1 MGDYSRLLT
10 KMEELQSI
18 SAEYDRLTRAHMP
31 AFSVE
36 IRGGGG
42 AITGYTDKY
51 SPNDNKNAISNTP
64 MPLVIRPG
72 EDYGEFWKYIGKVT
86 DDKTGADATVRRAN
100 SARKCW
106 NLAAGNPRLFQKVV
120 YTGIDNTSEPLW
132 NNNCYGLVPDAPRS
146 AWYETPSPGYVTM
159 VGNDNSYN
167 VLYGNNYK
175 GSGIYTKLGIKET
188 TGTIETGQEI
198 VNRNSAMRINDLQE
212 RINGL
217 SRDIATQSQAGI
229 NNELDK
235 LVRSAADSD
244 EIIGK
249 INNYMNDAVGTIKSE
264 SDIAG
269 KRKEISNLYADINEQ
284 TTLRSR
290 KYKFIFYVVIT
301 IMIILGY
308 WSYTSELSLLEQ
320 SKMVQDYFVGWDWWT
335 YWWMVATVV
344 ILFIVSTIGW
354 DIKGYIITAMN
365 YASNPDFWT
374 GQLWWVG
381 VSFLMLIVIF
391 FYATFKSFFSGIG
404 DGMMNAVNGEIGGSG
419 GGGGGEA

>member
-1 MGDYSRLLT
+1 
-10 KMEELQSI
+10 MEELKIVSD
-18 SAEYDRLTRAHMP
+18 EYDRLTKAHMP

-36 IRGGGG
+36 AGSRGSF
-42 AITGYTDKY
+42 TYTDKY
-51 SPNDNKNAISNTP
+51 RVDDNKNAISNTP

-72 EDYGEFWKYIGKVT
+72 EDYGEFWKYIGKVE
-86 DDKTGADATVRRAN
+86 DATTPTGPTAQNISDRRLN

-120 YTGIDNTSEPLW
+120 YTGIQNNEPSW
-132 NNNCYGLVPDAPRS
+132 NNRCYGLVPDSDVPPS
-146 AWYETPSPGYVTM
+146 VLNVNTDSPGYVSM
-159 VGNDNSYN
+159 VGN
-167 VLYGNNYK
+167 GNTNDADPMQN
-175 GSGIYTKLGIKET
+175 GIYTKLGIK
-188 TGTIETGQEI
+188 
-198 VNRNSAMRINDLQE
+198 SATPATEKNNVANAMQINDLQE

-217 SRDIATQSQAGI
+217 SRDIVAEADAGI

-235 LVRSAADSD
+235 LVASSADSNS
-244 EIIGK
+244 IIGS

-264 SDIAG
+264 SDISK

-290 KYKFIFYVVIT
+290 KYQFIFYVVIT
-301 IMIILGY
+301 IMIIFGY

-320 SKMVQDYFVGWDWWT
+320 YKMVQDYFVGWDWWT

-365 YASNPDFWT
+365 YATNPDFWT

-381 VSFLMLIVIF
+381 ISFLMLIVIF

>member
-10 KMEELQSI
+10 KMEELKSV
-18 SAEYDRLTRAHMP
+18 SAQYDTLTNAHMP

-36 IRGGGG
+36 TRDLSTK

-51 SPNDNKNAISNTP
+51 IVADNKNAISNTP

-72 EDYGEFWKYIGKVT
+72 EDYGEFWKYIGQV
-86 DDKTGADATVRRAN
+86 DAATTAFSGSTTQLD

-120 YTGIDNTSEPLW
+120 YTGIQNNEPSW
-132 NNNCYGLVPDAPRS
+132 NNRCYGLVPDSDVPPS
-146 AWYETPSPGYVTM
+146 VLNVNTDSPGYVSM
-159 VGNDNSYN
+159 VGN
-167 VLYGNNYK
+167 GNTNDADPMQN
-175 GSGIYTKLGIKET
+175 GIYTKLGIKSATPATEKNN
-188 TGTIETGQEI
+188 
-198 VNRNSAMRINDLQE
+198 VANAMRINDLQE

-229 NNELDK
+229 NNDLDK

-290 KYKFIFYVVIT
+290 KYTFIFYVVIT
-301 IMIILGY
+301 IIIILGY

-320 SKMVQDYFVGWDWWT
+320 YKMVQDYFVGWDWWT

-381 VSFLMLIVIF
+381 ISFLMLIVIF

>member
-10 KMEELQSI
+10 KMEELKSV
-18 SAEYDRLTRAHMP
+18 SAEYDRLTKAHMP

-36 IRGGGG
+36 SGSPGS
-42 AITGYTDKY
+42 ITYTDKY
-51 SPNDNKNAISNTP
+51 SVADNKNAISNTP

-72 EDYGEFWKYIGKVT
+72 EDYGEFWKYIGKVE
-86 DDKTGADATVRRAN
+86 DATTPTGTTAQNISDRRLN

-120 YTGIDNTSEPLW
+120 YTGIENTREPSW
-132 NNNCYGLVPDAPRS
+132 NNNCYGLVPDASRS
-146 AWYETPSPGYVTM
+146 LLSINTPSPGYVTM
-159 VGNDNSYN
+159 VGNGNSS
-167 VLYGNNYK
+167 GNN
-175 GSGIYTKLGIKET
+175 GIYTKLGIKET
-188 TGTIETGQEI
+188 NGSTETGQEI
-198 VNRNSAMRINDLQE
+198 VNRKSAMQINDLQE

-217 SRDIATQSQAGI
+217 SRDIATQSDAGI
-229 NNELDK
+229 NNELNN
-235 LVRSAADSD
+235 LVASSADSNS
-244 EIIGK
+244 IIGS

-264 SDIAG
+264 SDISK

-290 KYKFIFYVVIT
+290 KYHFIFYVVIT

-320 SKMVQDYFVGWDWWT
+320 YKMVQDYFVGWDWWT

-365 YASNPDFWT
+365 YATNPDFWT

-381 VSFLMLIVIF
+381 ISFLMLIVIF

>member
-10 KMEELQSI
+10 KMEELKSV
-18 SAEYDRLTRAHMP
+18 SGEYDRLTKAHMP

-36 IRGGGG
+36 KGSGSS
-42 AITGYTDKY
+42 ITYDDKY
-51 SPNDNKNAISNTP
+51 RVDDNKNAISNTP

-86 DDKTGADATVRRAN
+86 DDKTGADATVKRAN

-120 YTGIDNTSEPLW
+120 YTGIENTREPSW

-146 AWYETPSPGYVTM
+146 LLSINTPSRGYVTM
-159 VGNDNSYN
+159 VGNSNSAS
-167 VLYGNNYK
+167 NN
-175 GSGIYTKLGIKET
+175 GIYTKLGIKVGNT
-188 TGTIETGQEI
+188 PDETGQEI
-198 VNRNSAMRINDLQE
+198 VNRKSAMQLNDLQE

-229 NNELDK
+229 NNELNN
-235 LVRSAADSD
+235 LVASSADSSS
-244 EIIGK
+244 IIGS

-264 SDIAG
+264 SDISK

-290 KYKFIFYVVIT
+290 KYTFIFYVVIT
-301 IMIILGY
+301 LMIILGY
-308 WSYTSELSLLEQ
+308 WSYTSELTLLEQ

-344 ILFIVSTIGW
+344 ILFIISTIGW

-365 YASNPDFWT
+365 YATNPDFWT

-381 VSFLMLIVIF
+381 ISFLMLIVIF

-419 GGGGGEA
+419 GGGEA

>member
-1 MGDYSRLLT
+1 
-10 KMEELQSI
+10 
-18 SAEYDRLTRAHMP
+18 
-31 AFSVE
+31 
-36 IRGGGG
+36 
-42 AITGYTDKY
+42 
-51 SPNDNKNAISNTP
+51 
-64 MPLVIRPG
+64 
-72 EDYGEFWKYIGKVT
+72 
-86 DDKTGADATVRRAN
+86 
-100 SARKCW
+100 
-106 NLAAGNPRLFQKVV
+106 LAAGNPRLFQKVV
-120 YTGIDNTSEPLW
+120 YTGIQNNEPSW
-132 NNNCYGLVPDAPRS
+132 NNRCYGLVPDSDVPPS
-146 AWYETPSPGYVTM
+146 VLNVNTDSPGYVSM
-159 VGNDNSYN
+159 VGN
-167 VLYGNNYK
+167 GNTNDADPMQN
-175 GSGIYTKLGIKET
+175 GIYTKLGIKSATPATEKNN
-188 TGTIETGQEI
+188 
-198 VNRNSAMRINDLQE
+198 VANAMRINDLQE

-229 NNELDK
+229 NNDLDK

-290 KYKFIFYVVIT
+290 KYTFIFYVVIT
-301 IMIILGY
+301 IIIILGY

-320 SKMVQDYFVGWDWWT
+320 YKMVQDYFVGWDWWT

-381 VSFLMLIVIF
+381 ISFLMLIVIF

>member
-10 KMEELQSI
+10 KMEELKSV
-18 SAEYDRLTRAHMP
+18 SAQYDTLTNAHMP

-42 AITGYTDKY
+42 SGAITGYTDKY
-51 SPNDNKNAISNTP
+51 RVGDNKNAISTTKY
-64 MPLVIRPG
+64 PLVIRPG
-72 EDYGEFWKYIGKVT
+72 EDYGEFWKYIGQV
-86 DDKTGADATVRRAN
+86 DAATTAFSGSTTQLD

-106 NLAAGNPRLFQKVV
+106 HLAAGNPRLFQKVV
-120 YTGIDNTSEPLW
+120 YTGIQNNEPSW
-132 NNNCYGLVPDAPRS
+132 NNRCYGLVPDSDVPPS
-146 AWYETPSPGYVTM
+146 VLNVNTDSPGYVSM
-159 VGNDNSYN
+159 VGN
-167 VLYGNNYK
+167 GNTNDADPMQN
-175 GSGIYTKLGIKET
+175 GIYTKLGIKSATPATEKNN
-188 TGTIETGQEI
+188 
-198 VNRNSAMRINDLQE
+198 VANAMRINDLQE

-229 NNELDK
+229 NNDLDK

-290 KYKFIFYVVIT
+290 KYQFIFYVVIT
-301 IMIILGY
+301 IIIILGY

-320 SKMVQDYFVGWDWWT
+320 YKMVQDYFVGWDWWT

-354 DIKGYIITAMN
+354 DIKGYIITALN

-381 VSFLMLIVIF
+381 ISFLMLIVIF

-419 GGGGGEA
+419 GGGGGGEA

>member
-10 KMEELQSI
+10 KMEELKSV
-18 SAEYDRLTRAHMP
+18 SAQYDTLTNAHMP

-36 IRGGGG
+36 TRDANGD
-42 AITGYTDKY
+42 ITGYTDKY
-51 SPNDNKNAISNTP
+51 RVDDKKNAISNTP

-72 EDYGEFWKYIGKVT
+72 EDYGEFWKYIGKVEDATTPAGT
-86 DDKTGADATVRRAN
+86 DDANISARRLN

-120 YTGIDNTSEPLW
+120 YTGIENTREPLW

-159 VGNDNSYN
+159 GGSGNSD
-167 VLYGNNYK
+167 GNN
-175 GSGIYTKLGIKET
+175 GIYTKLGIKKGT
-188 TGTIETGQEI
+188 TSDETGPEI
-198 VNRNSAMRINDLQE
+198 VNRKSAMRINDLQE

-217 SRDIATQSQAGI
+217 SRDIATQSDAGI
-229 NNELDK
+229 NNELNN
-235 LVRSAADSD
+235 LVASSADSNS
-244 EIIGK
+244 IIGS

-290 KYKFIFYVVIT
+290 KYQFIFYVVIT

-365 YASNPDFWT
+365 YATNPDFWT

-381 VSFLMLIVIF
+381 ISFLMLIVIF

-419 GGGGGEA
+419 GGGGGGGEA

>member
-10 KMEELQSI
+10 KMEELKIVSD
-18 SAEYDRLTRAHMP
+18 EYDRLTKAHMP

-36 IRGGGG
+36 AGSRGSF
-42 AITGYTDKY
+42 TYTDKY
-51 SPNDNKNAISNTP
+51 RVDDNKNAISNTP

-72 EDYGEFWKYIGKVT
+72 EDYGEFWKYIGKVE
-86 DDKTGADATVRRAN
+86 DATTPTGPTAQNISDRRLN

-120 YTGIDNTSEPLW
+120 YTGIQNNEPSW
-132 NNNCYGLVPDAPRS
+132 NNRCYGLVPDSDVPPS
-146 AWYETPSPGYVTM
+146 VLNVNTDSPGYVSM
-159 VGNDNSYN
+159 VGN
-167 VLYGNNYK
+167 GNTNDADPMQN
-175 GSGIYTKLGIKET
+175 GIYTKLGIK
-188 TGTIETGQEI
+188 
-198 VNRNSAMRINDLQE
+198 SATPATEKNNVANAMQINDLQE

-217 SRDIATQSQAGI
+217 SRDIVAEADAGI

-235 LVRSAADSD
+235 LVASSADSNS
-244 EIIGK
+244 IIGS

-264 SDIAG
+264 SDISK

-290 KYKFIFYVVIT
+290 KYQFIFYVVIT
-301 IMIILGY
+301 IMIIFGY

-320 SKMVQDYFVGWDWWT
+320 YKMVQDYFVGWDWWT

-365 YASNPDFWT
+365 YATNPDFWT

-381 VSFLMLIVIF
+381 ISFLMLIVIF

>member
-10 KMEELQSI
+10 KMEELKIVSD
-18 SAEYDRLTRAHMP
+18 EYDRLTKAHMP

-36 IRGGGG
+36 KGSPGS
-42 AITGYTDKY
+42 ITYDDKY
-51 SPNDNKNAISNTP
+51 SVEHNKNAISNTP

-72 EDYGEFWKYIGKVT
+72 EDYGEFWKYIGKVEDATTPAGT
-86 DDKTGADATVRRAN
+86 DDVNISARRAN

-120 YTGIDNTSEPLW
+120 YTGIENTREPSW

-146 AWYETPSPGYVTM
+146 AWYETPSLGYVTM
-159 VGNDNSYN
+159 VGNGNSAR
-167 VLYGNNYK
+167 NN
-175 GSGIYTKLGIKET
+175 GIYTKLGIKET
-188 TGTIETGQEI
+188 NDGSTETGQEI
-198 VNRNSAMRINDLQE
+198 VNRKSAMQLNDLQE

-217 SRDIATQSQAGI
+217 SRDIATQSDAGI
-229 NNELDK
+229 NNELNN
-235 LVRSAADSD
+235 LVASSADSSS
-244 EIIGK
+244 IIGS
-249 INNYMNDAVGTIKSE
+249 INNYMNNAVSTIKSK
-264 SDIAG
+264 SDISK

-290 KYKFIFYVVIT
+290 KYTFIFYVVIT
-301 IMIILGY
+301 LMIIFGY

-320 SKMVQDYFVGWDWWT
+320 YKMVQDYFVGWDWWT

-365 YASNPDFWT
+365 YATNPDFWT

>member
-10 KMEELQSI
+10 KMEELKSV
-18 SAEYDRLTRAHMP
+18 SAEYDRLTKAHMP

-36 IRGGGG
+36 IIDSATK

-51 SPNDNKNAISNTP
+51 RVDDNKNAISNTP

-86 DDKTGADATVRRAN
+86 DDKTGADATVKRTN

-120 YTGIDNTSEPLW
+120 YTGIENTREPSW

-146 AWYETPSPGYVTM
+146 AWYETPSLGYVTM
-159 VGNDNSYN
+159 VGDGNT
-167 VLYGNNYK
+167 VGNN
-175 GSGIYTKLGIKET
+175 GIYTKLGIKET
-188 TGTIETGQEI
+188 DDGSTETGPEI
-198 VNRNSAMRINDLQE
+198 VNRKSAMQLNDLQE

-217 SRDIATQSQAGI
+217 SRDIATQSDAGI
-229 NNELDK
+229 NNELNN
-235 LVRSAADSD
+235 LVASSADSSS
-244 EIIGK
+244 IIGS
-249 INNYMNDAVGTIKSE
+249 INNYMNDAVGKIKSN
-264 SDIAG
+264 SDISK

-290 KYKFIFYVVIT
+290 KYQFIFYVVIT
-301 IMIILGY
+301 LMIIFGY
-308 WSYTSELSLLEQ
+308 WSYTSELTLLEQ

-365 YASNPDFWT
+365 YATNPDFWT

-381 VSFLMLIVIF
+381 ISFLMLIVIF

-419 GGGGGEA
+419 GGGEA

>member
-10 KMEELQSI
+10 KMEELKSV
-18 SAEYDRLTRAHMP
+18 SAQYDTLTNAHMP

-36 IRGGGG
+36 IKNDAG

-51 SPNDNKNAISNTP
+51 RVDDNKNAISNTP

-86 DDKTGADATVRRAN
+86 DDKTGADATAKRTN

-120 YTGIDNTSEPLW
+120 YTGIENTREPSW

-146 AWYETPSPGYVTM
+146 AWYDTPSPGYVTM

-167 VLYGNNYK
+167 VVHGNNYK

-188 TGTIETGQEI
+188 NGSTETGPEI
-198 VNRNSAMRINDLQE
+198 VNRKSAMQLNDLQE

-217 SRDIATQSQAGI
+217 SRDIATQSDAGI
-229 NNELDK
+229 NNELNN
-235 LVRSAADSD
+235 LVASSADSNS
-244 EIIGK
+244 IIGS
-249 INNYMNDAVGTIKSE
+249 INNYMNDAVGKIKSE

-290 KYKFIFYVVIT
+290 KYTFIFYVVIT
-301 IMIILGY
+301 IIIILGY

-320 SKMVQDYFVGWDWWT
+320 YKMVQDYFVGWDWWT

-354 DIKGYIITAMN
+354 DIKGYIITALN

>member
-10 KMEELQSI
+10 KMEELKSV
-18 SAEYDRLTRAHMP
+18 SAEYDRLTKAHMP

-36 IRGGGG
+36 SGSGSS
-42 AITGYTDKY
+42 ITYADKY
-51 SPNDNKNAISNTP
+51 SVDHNKNAISNTP

-72 EDYGEFWKYIGKVT
+72 EDYGEFWKYIGKVE
-86 DDKTGADATVRRAN
+86 DATTPTGTTDANISARRVN

-120 YTGIDNTSEPLW
+120 YTGIENTREPSW

-146 AWYETPSPGYVTM
+146 ILSINTPSPGYVTM
-159 VGNDNSYN
+159 VGTGNSA
-167 VLYGNNYK
+167 GNN
-175 GSGIYTKLGIKET
+175 GIYTKLGIKVGT
-188 TGTIETGQEI
+188 TPDETGPEI
-198 VNRNSAMRINDLQE
+198 VNRKSAMQLNDLQE

-217 SRDIATQSQAGI
+217 SRDIATQSDAGI
-229 NNELDK
+229 NNELNN
-235 LVRSAADSD
+235 LVASSADSSS
-244 EIIGK
+244 IIGS
-249 INNYMNDAVGTIKSE
+249 INNYMNDAVGTIKSN
-264 SDIAG
+264 SDISK

-290 KYKFIFYVVIT
+290 KYQFIFYVVIT
-301 IMIILGY
+301 LMIILGY
-308 WSYTSELSLLEQ
+308 WSYTSELTLLEQ

-419 GGGGGEA
+419 GGGEA